1 MDIFQYW
8 NTHYEIGPDKQII
21 CKETKQPYKIVVKD
35 IWVVFK
41 TDEDY
46 IALPYR
52 IIRGF
57 IFLNLQLFSPN
68 CLGWTNDKYDNPTEA
83 INERV
88 CYYTL
93 SKTYGERDTEMI
105 MYSFCEKKMKYSSRV
120 PTMLM
125 FCIANLYVNIQKN
138 DMLITDWE
146 YPPPPH
152 ILKQICYPNMYHG
165 WYSLDKNR
173 PNDVLYG
180 TVNRTIWINCV
191 SKNRDAYKDNK
202 DLVYAGIFLK
212 FIKKDK
218 IGYPRHSPKRLDY
231 TQA

>member
-21 CKETKQPYKIVVKD
+21 CKETKQPYKIDVKD
-35 IWVVFK
+35 IWAVFK

-57 IFLNLQLFSPN
+57 AYPNTPLFSPN

-83 INERV
+83 INEKV
-88 CYYTL
+88 CYLVL
-93 SKTYGERDTEMI
+93 SKKYGERAAEMLI
-105 MYSFCEKKMKYSSRV
+105 LNFNKNKMKYSSRV

-125 FCIANLYVNIQKN
+125 FCIANLYVNLQKN

-152 ILKQICYPNMYHG
+152 ILQQICYPNLYHG
-165 WYSLDKNR
+165 WYSLDKGR
-173 PNDVLYG
+173 PNNVLYG
-180 TVNRTIWINCV
+180 TVNRKIWIPNI
-191 SKNRDAYKDNK
+191 SKIEKITCIIANTNI
-202 DLVYAGIFLK
+202 GIMSP
-212 FIKKDK
+212 FIYIK
-218 IGYPRHSPKRLDY
+218 S
-231 TQA
+231 